1 MAAISKTVASLYGRG
16 RGCKCENEQAKLRCV
31 WDWPRVQD
39 AWDDPAESGN
49 LSDLANMTS
58 SALGLHP
65 WPPGVQSG
73 GGAEGRGSLGQ
84 LQGMPEGGSGLG
96 IWGGQSLSLAALGG
110 ESLRVPAAWEG
121 SAGESPMPWDVAG
134 LVGPDDAADEL
145 FRGGGLAALQGEGG
159 RAAGEGDVSLGLP
172 GPHAASLHAGRGLT
186 KVVGEVGR
194 QMSGWGTGGDAGAVG
209 AVGEGGAGGIEAELE
224 RVKQERDSLERK
236 LRAMER
242 REPPEPALPATN
254 QLHTELIVSGG
265 GAANHDAAWK
275 EGDGGEASP
284 LVPSSGLGLVLEQ
297 GEPQAS
303 PSGQPH
309 RILKGAKS
317 VKEAEASASPAS
329 GGGSRGSE
337 GDEWGSLAPAAADAW
352 SSAAAPARRRVSF
365 HDPPALEAH
374 ALGLRKGK
382 GKLSAGKD
390 SSSQCGENVGS
401 PHDSAAEGQEEPAKR
416 GGPGA
421 SEQGAAV
428 AVEATKGREGESCG
442 PKASEQSQESQQ
454 QQRKTPEKAKREV
467 SASSVGEGPVL
478 RVDPKKK
485 AEVPRETVRGAAAPT
500 KKGETEGAGGGKGG
514 AGGKASRGKDNRR
527 SSNQASHGR
536 GKHGRWQAG
545 GEDDDDED
553 EEDDEA
559 AGLLGRLWRLLCQL
573 DGELGSCTLTLAYFW
588 VYLALHG
595 PTTRLLIIG
604 LIVLTQLSYTVQY
617 PLALWAPINSALDT
631 ARDSTLRIFGRG
643 GGRGRAKGGSKRGR
657 SGGMM
662 RVATWAVVGAALVVF
677 GLMLQEVLHL
687 GKPPKLPGQMPGMP
701 GLVVD
706 LSGRRFVK
714 THTMGGVEVHVPV
727 SALSHVPHI
736 RDSRMGDRVIVPLQ
750 SLQHRPLPTVNGKP
764 VIVSGQ
770 PLAGP
775 GFAQHAVSG
784 SLPPVPPPGWPVQ
797 QPWPPSVQGAVGSAA
812 ALPEAK
818 TILRSCPEG
827 SGGVAAQ
834 QACLRAH
841 ADRLCD
847 EAQASEARGLW
858 EEVRGKLEVALAVAP
873 EHVCSLYNYG
883 RLLDY
888 VWNDPVMAEEMYRR
902 AVHATPTHV
911 PSLRNFGYLLYFV
924 RRDYAKAAELWE
936 RALAEQPAELDV
948 LSGYGSLQFHV
959 LGPPPLSL
967 PSHAIMYRL
976 LTGCAAA
983 GNVSKAEILFQQAL
997 LVSMTHSNT
1006 LYTYATLLRV
1016 ARNVPSK
1023 AETLYQKLLKLK
1035 PLHQQGHL
1043 EFAAMLETRWRDMG
1057 IVSRRAAAEAAA
1069 EVRERLLAVNPSHAD
1084 ALLGAAR
1091 AEHVIRRR
1099 PKRAEK
1105 LYKRLLADHPA
1116 NIAGLAGYAALLEAS
1131 GRLEAAERLL
1141 KKMVLLAAS
1150 DASECRVGTAWSAA
1164 LVRAGNILRGLR
1176 STGWR
1181 HGSLLLYTQAL
1192 SARPLRSLPVA
1203 GLPRTHRCWLC
1214 SNATRA
1220 SDLCCAQA
1228 PSHVLKADDQW
1239 WSDQGR
1245 GRRVHS

>member
-1 MAAISKTVASLYGRG
+1 
-16 RGCKCENEQAKLRCV
+16 
-31 WDWPRVQD
+31 
-39 AWDDPAESGN
+39 
-49 LSDLANMTS
+49 
-58 SALGLHP
+58 
-65 WPPGVQSG
+65 
-73 GGAEGRGSLGQ
+73 
-84 LQGMPEGGSGLG
+84 MPEGGSGLG

-643 GGRGRAKGGSKRGR
+643 GGAWPRKRRLQARAKRRDDARGDVGSGWGGTGRLWADAAGSFASWQAPEVAWTDAGDARACCRSFWPSLCQDAHHGRRGSARSSFGAVARAPHPGLAHGR
-657 SGGMM
+657 SGHRALAVTAAQASAHRERKAGNRLGPAAGRPRLCATCGVGLAAPGTSA
-662 RVATWAVVGAALVVF
+662 RVAC
-677 GLMLQEVLHL
+677 
-687 GKPPKLPGQMPGMP
+687 
-701 GLVVD
+701 
-706 LSGRRFVK
+706 
-714 THTMGGVEVHVPV
+714 
-727 SALSHVPHI
+727 
-736 RDSRMGDRVIVPLQ
+736 
-750 SLQHRPLPTVNGKP
+750 
-764 VIVSGQ
+764 
-770 PLAGP
+770 
-775 GFAQHAVSG
+775 
-784 SLPPVPPPGWPVQ
+784 
-797 QPWPPSVQGAVGSAA
+797 AA
-812 ALPEAK
+812 ALA
-818 TILRSCPEG
+818 T
-827 SGGVAAQ
+827 Q
-834 QACLRAH
+834 RA
-841 ADRLCD
+841 
-847 EAQASEARGLW
+847 
-858 EEVRGKLEVALAVAP
+858 
-873 EHVCSLYNYG
+873 
-883 RLLDY
+883 
-888 VWNDPVMAEEMYRR
+888 
-902 AVHATPTHV
+902 
-911 PSLRNFGYLLYFV
+911 
-924 RRDYAKAAELWE
+924 
-936 RALAEQPAELDV
+936 
-948 LSGYGSLQFHV
+948 
-959 LGPPPLSL
+959 
-967 PSHAIMYRL
+967 
-976 LTGCAAA
+976 
-983 GNVSKAEILFQQAL
+983 
-997 LVSMTHSNT
+997 
-1006 LYTYATLLRV
+1006 
-1016 ARNVPSK
+1016 
-1023 AETLYQKLLKLK
+1023 
-1035 PLHQQGHL
+1035 
-1043 EFAAMLETRWRDMG
+1043 
-1057 IVSRRAAAEAAA
+1057 
-1069 EVRERLLAVNPSHAD
+1069 
-1084 ALLGAAR
+1084 
-1091 AEHVIRRR
+1091 
-1099 PKRAEK
+1099 
-1105 LYKRLLADHPA
+1105 
-1116 NIAGLAGYAALLEAS
+1116 
-1131 GRLEAAERLL
+1131 
-1141 KKMVLLAAS
+1141 
-1150 DASECRVGTAWSAA
+1150 
-1164 LVRAGNILRGLR
+1164 
-1176 STGWR
+1176 
-1181 HGSLLLYTQAL
+1181 
-1192 SARPLRSLPVA
+1192 
-1203 GLPRTHRCWLC
+1203 
-1214 SNATRA
+1214 
-1220 SDLCCAQA
+1220 
-1228 PSHVLKADDQW
+1228 
-1239 WSDQGR
+1239 GR
-1245 GRRVHS
+1245 GRLRRSLAGGQNDPQVLPGRLGRGGGAAGVPPCAC